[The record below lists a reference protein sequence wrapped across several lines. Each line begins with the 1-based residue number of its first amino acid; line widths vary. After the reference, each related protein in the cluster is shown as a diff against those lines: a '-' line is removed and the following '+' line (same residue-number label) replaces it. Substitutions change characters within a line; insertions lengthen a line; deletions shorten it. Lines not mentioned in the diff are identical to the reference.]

1 MTDGG
6 IITTDGITT
15 DGTIIIDGITGTMV
29 ITMLIII
36 EEQIHPI

>member
-15 DGTIIIDGITGTMV
+15 DGIIIIDGITGTMV